1 LFKTCLQ
8 FKTKLNQQIGI
19 TTMAVAEIM
28 AKLTDA
34 FNADAADDLEA
45 TFQFMIEGDDDFYI
59 TIEDEECSAGAGEHD
74 DPDITMIMD
83 VDTLKEIVTGELDG
97 MAAFMGG
104 RLKAEGD
111 VMLGTRLG
119 QLFDLG

>member
-1 LFKTCLQ
+1 
-8 FKTKLNQQIGI
+8 
-19 TTMAVAEIM
+19 MAVAEIM
-28 AKLTDA
+28 AQLTQA

-59 TIEDEECSAGAGEHD
+59 SIEDEACSAGVGEHD

-119 QLFDLG
+119 QLFELG